1 MRLRVLLVA
10 GVAGIAAVSL
20 AITGGG
26 FFGATERGGAQVAEP
41 PNIVFVMTDDLDEQS
56 MQQLSGIRN
65 IMGSNGTTFENAY
78 VTYSL
83 CCPSRATILRGQYPH
98 NHHII
103 GNSPP
108 QGGAKK
114 FRESGL
120 DKSTIATWL
129 NSNYRTKY
137 IGKYMNGYGGL
148 LVPPGWDEWF
158 VLMGDPKDGRIN
170 QDGRE
175 IALGGHS
182 TDVFANNA
190 SDFIR
195 RSAPGP
201 QPFFVTVGTVAPHS
215 PPPVADRYKGFFGN
229 TALPR
234 PPNFDEMDVAD
245 KPRYIQSYAR
255 LTNTKITSLQSQYR
269 QRLRSMLSVEDLL
282 RQIIA
287 TLRDTDELDNTY
299 IFFTS
304 DNGFHMGNHR
314 VYPGGK
320 WLPYEEDIGVPL
332 MVRGPGVPAN
342 TTRKQ
347 LVINNDF
354 APTIADLADAQ
365 IPAFVDGR
373 SFAPLLS
380 SSAPS
385 SWRAAFLEEGWL
397 DTNTGATRVPT
408 HKGVHTQDHM
418 LVEYD
423 TGEREL
429 YDLIQ
434 DPYQL
439 QSKSRTGNE
448 SLYSA
453 LETRLDALRA
463 CSGAACRSAEWT
475 R

>member
-1 MRLRVLLVA
+1 MEGNHPRGRRRFWVVAASIGLVVAVAVAVMVLLVP
-10 GVAGIAAVSL
+10 GTRSLDENGTAA
-20 AITGGG
+20 AQT
-26 FFGATERGGAQVAEP
+26 AER

-108 QGGAKK
+108 QGGAGK

-120 DKSTIATWL
+120 DKSTTATWL
-129 NSNYRTKY
+129 NGAGYQTKY

-195 RSAPGP
+195 RSAAKSE
-201 QPFFVTVGTVAPHS
+201 PFFVTVGTVAPHS
-215 PPPVADRYKGFFGN
+215 PPPVADRYKSFFGN

-234 PPNFDEMDVAD
+234 PPNFDEMDVSD
-245 KPRYIQSYAR
+245 KLRYVRSYDR
-255 LTNTKITSLQSQYR
+255 LTDTKITNLQSEYR

-282 RQIIA
+282 RQIIT
-287 TLRDTDELDNTY
+287 TLQDTGELNNTY
-299 IFFTS
+299 I
-304 DNGFHMGNHR
+304 
-314 VYPGGK
+314 
-320 WLPYEEDIGVPL
+320 
-332 MVRGPGVPAN
+332 
-342 TTRKQ
+342 
-347 LVINNDF
+347 
-354 APTIADLADAQ
+354 
-365 IPAFVDGR
+365 
-373 SFAPLLS
+373 
-380 SSAPS
+380 
-385 SWRAAFLEEGWL
+385 
-397 DTNTGATRVPT
+397 
-408 HKGVHTQDHM
+408 
-418 LVEYD
+418 
-423 TGEREL
+423 
-429 YDLIQ
+429 
-434 DPYQL
+434 
-439 QSKSRTGNE
+439 
-448 SLYSA
+448 
-453 LETRLDALRA
+453 
-463 CSGAACRSAEWT
+463 
-475 R
+475 

>member
-1 MRLRVLLVA
+1 MEGNHPKRVRRFLLV
-10 GVAGIAAVSL
+10 VAAAVGLVVATVVAAMVVLAPNTGSL
-20 AITGGG
+20 NENGSAAAQTV
-26 FFGATERGGAQVAEP
+26 ER

-129 NSNYRTKY
+129 NAGYQTKY

-158 VLMGDPKDGRIN
+158 VLMGDPKDRRIN
-170 QDGRE
+170 RDGTE
-175 IALGGHS
+175 IALSGHS

-215 PPPVADRYKGFFGN
+215 PPPVADRYKSFFGN

-234 PPNFDEMDVAD
+234 PPNFDEKDVSD
-245 KPRYIQSYAR
+245 KPPS
-255 LTNTKITSLQSQYR
+255 TS
-269 QRLRSMLSVEDLL
+269 
-282 RQIIA
+282 
-287 TLRDTDELDNTY
+287 N
-299 IFFTS
+299 
-304 DNGFHMGNHR
+304 
-314 VYPGGK
+314 
-320 WLPYEEDIGVPL
+320 
-332 MVRGPGVPAN
+332 
-342 TTRKQ
+342 
-347 LVINNDF
+347 
-354 APTIADLADAQ
+354 PTI
-365 IPAFVDGR
+365 G
-373 SFAPLLS
+373 
-380 SSAPS
+380 
-385 SWRAAFLEEGWL
+385 
-397 DTNTGATRVPT
+397 
-408 HKGVHTQDHM
+408 
-418 LVEYD
+418 
-423 TGEREL
+423 
-429 YDLIQ
+429 
-434 DPYQL
+434 
-439 QSKSRTGNE
+439 
-448 SLYSA
+448 
-453 LETRLDALRA
+453 
-463 CSGAACRSAEWT
+463 
-475 R
+475 